1 MTVIREWFSFF
12 SFYTVGSP
20 TIIQKYTILRVPRG
34 KQHFAISFPPRPIFH
49 FQTGETAFY
58 CSLFFFSFFFV
69 DGRFPLLV
77 TLASFQRQFQWK
89 FHHCCPGSWIRPTP
103 SPSSQNL
110 SFLASS
116 NWLLWAFKVIDIPYP
131 PLFLLQPHGRG
142 WRIHYA
148 TEPSLLY
155 IYTRLYG
162 RIYYW
167 GIVV

>member
-58 CSLFFFSFFFV
+58 CSLFFFFFV

-131 PLFLLQPHGRG
+131 PSLFL
-142 WRIHYA
+142 
-148 TEPSLLY
+148 PSNPTDGAGGFITPPSPVYCIY
-155 IYTRLYG
+155 ILGYTAVSTTG
-162 RIYYW
+162 
-167 GIVV
+167 V